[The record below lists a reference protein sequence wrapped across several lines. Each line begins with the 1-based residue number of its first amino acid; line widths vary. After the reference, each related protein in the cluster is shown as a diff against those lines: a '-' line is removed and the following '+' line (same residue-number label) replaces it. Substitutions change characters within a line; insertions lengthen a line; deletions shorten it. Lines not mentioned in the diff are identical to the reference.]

1 MSPTN
6 DSPDEKM
13 EEVSD
18 RLEEGL
24 RTCRSVLNDY
34 RQLLSNNS
42 NEFDEGQGIDRDS

>member
-6 DSPDEKM
+6 DSPDERM

-18 RLEEGL
+18 RLEESL

-34 RQLLSNNS
+34 RQFPLNNP
-42 NEFDEGQGIDRDS
+42 NEFDEGQGIDRNG